1 MPFIINED
9 EALKNLLQGI
19 TVSDSGNSAR
29 PVAVYYGQPD
39 KDIRQQ
45 SYPYITLDLVGVR
58 EDTERAHRG
67 LVNLTYTPEGYT
79 PNLNDDDSIN
89 QPVNFPIPVDLIYQ
103 VSTWSRQPRHDR
115 QIMAKLFAPGR
126 LPFRF
131 GQLPVPQDGTNRRLD
146 MLGFS
151 KRDTTEGGKRLF
163 SNVYNIRISAELFPD
178 QISAVYTVTDV
189 NTSLGYQ
196 TTLNATIWQTT
207 PSH

>member
-9 EALKNLLQGI
+9 AALKALLTGI
-19 TVSDSGNSAR
+19 TVSDSGNSTR
-29 PVAVYYGQPD
+29 PVGVYYGQPD
-39 KDIRQQ
+39 KDIRTQ

-67 LVNLTYTPEGYT
+67 SVDLTYTPEGTT
-79 PNLNDDDSIN
+79 PNYTAKS

-103 VSTWSRQPRHDR
+103 VSTWARQPRHDR
-115 QIMAKLFAPGR
+115 QIMASLFSPGR
-126 LPFRF
+126 LPLRF
-131 GQLPVPQDGTNRRLD
+131 GQLTIPEDSTMRRLD

-178 QISAVYTVTDV
+178 QLSAVYTVTDV
-189 NTSLGYQ
+189 NTTVDYQ
-196 TTLNATIWQTT
+196 STPFTTLR
-207 PSH
+207 

>member
-9 EALKNLLQGI
+9 EALKTLLQGI
-19 TVSDSGNSAR
+19 TVSDGGNAAR

-67 LVNLTYTPEGYT
+67 VVNLTYAPEGFT
-79 PNLNDDDSIN
+79 PNRNTDGSIN
-89 QPVNFPIPVDLIYQ
+89 QPVEFPIPVDLIYQ

-131 GQLPVPQDGTNRRLD
+131 GQLPIPQDGTNRRLD

-163 SNVYNIRISAELFPD
+163 SNVYNIRISSELFVD
-178 QISAVYTVTDV
+178 QLFNVYKVTDV
-189 NTSLGYQ
+189 NTSLISQ
-196 TTLNATIWQTT
+196 TIPFTINQ
-207 PSH
+207 

>member
-1 MPFIINED
+1 MGGNVMPFIINED

-19 TVSDSGNSAR
+19 TVSDGGNAAR

-67 LVNLTYTPEGYT
+67 VVNLTYAPEGYT
-79 PNLNDDDSIN
+79 PNRDTDGSIN
-89 QPVNFPIPVDLIYQ
+89 QPIEFPIPVDLIYQ

-115 QIMAKLFAPGR
+115 QIMAKLFEPGR

-163 SNVYNIRISAELFPD
+163 SNVYNIRISAELFT
-178 QISAVYTVTDV
+178 QQLTGVYQVLDV
-189 NTSLGYQ
+189 VPSLESQ
-196 TTLNATIWQTT
+196 NEVFTTT
-207 PSH
+207 P

>member
-9 EALKNLLQGI
+9 EALKTLLQGI
-19 TVSDSGNSAR
+19 TVSDGGNSLR
-29 PVAVYYGQPD
+29 NVAVYYGQPD
-39 KDIRQQ
+39 KDLRQQ

-67 LVNLTYTPEGYT
+67 VINLAYAPEGYT
-79 PNLNDDDSIN
+79 PNRDTDGSIN
-89 QPVNFPIPVDLIYQ
+89 QPIDFPIPVDLIYQ

-131 GQLPVPQDGTNRRLD
+131 GQLPIPQDGTNRRLD

-163 SNVYNIRISAELFPD
+163 SNVYNIRISAELFTT
-178 QISAVYTVTDV
+178 QLTGVYQVLNV
-189 NTSLGYQ
+189 VSSLESQ
-196 TTLNATIWQTT
+196 DEVFTTT
-207 PSH
+207 P

>member
-9 EALKNLLQGI
+9 EALKTLLQGI
-19 TVSDSGNSAR
+19 TVSDSGNATR

-39 KDIRQQ
+39 KDLRQQ
-45 SYPYITLDLVGVR
+45 IYPYITLDLVGVR

-67 LVNLTYTPEGYT
+67 VVNLTYTPEGML
-79 PNLNDDDSIN
+79 PNLNQDSSIN
-89 QPVNFPIPVDLIYQ
+89 QPVEFPIPVDLIYQ

-115 QIMAKLFAPGR
+115 QIMSKLFAPGR

-131 GQLPVPQDGTNRRLD
+131 GQLPIPQDGTNRRLD
-146 MLGFS
+146 VLGFS

-163 SNVYNIRISAELFPD
+163 SNVYNIRISSELFVD
-178 QISAVYTVTDV
+178 QLTAVYQVTDV

-196 TTLNATIWQTT
+196 TTSPTTIWSTT